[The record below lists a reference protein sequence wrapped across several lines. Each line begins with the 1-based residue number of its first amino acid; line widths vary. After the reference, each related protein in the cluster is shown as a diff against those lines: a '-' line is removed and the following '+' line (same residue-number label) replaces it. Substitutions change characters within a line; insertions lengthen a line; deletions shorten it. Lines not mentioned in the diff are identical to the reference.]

1 MNKPEYVLILSQ
13 SKNLVVQMSNFFEQ
27 LGWKIVVA
35 TKASEV
41 NLKWQYQDF
50 KLVLVLDMEEEVYLP
65 LIKTAQS
72 VHPATWIW
80 IAKDFSKKALVRD
93 FQDKVVY
100 MEMGAIEKSLKLFCD
115 LLVGQL
121 HHEAPANI
129 ASINQ
134 SQAKKKQTIYSL
146 DDDPAISHIL
156 DLLFL
161 RLGYNSKVFN
171 DGQVLLENIKRE
183 KPDLLFLDYS
193 MPRMNGAQ
201 VLKVVRSIYPKKDLP
216 VVFISGSNDSEK
228 IQELLEIGINDFI
241 VKPFDEDRISEKIK
255 KLVG

>member
-1 MNKPEYVLILSQ
+1 M
-13 SKNLVVQMSNFFEQ
+13 
-27 LGWKIVVA
+27 
-35 TKASEV
+35 
-41 NLKWQYQDF
+41 
-50 KLVLVLDMEEEVYLP
+50 LP
-65 LIKTAQS
+65 
-72 VHPATWIW
+72 
-80 IAKDFSKKALVRD
+80 
-93 FQDKVVY
+93 
-100 MEMGAIEKSLKLFCD
+100 
-115 LLVGQL
+115 
-121 HHEAPANI
+121 
-129 ASINQ
+129 SIRPGE
-134 SQAKKKQTIYSL
+134 KKQTIYSL
-146 DDDPAISHIL
+146 DDDPAVSHIL

-241 VKPFDEDRISEKIK
+241 VKPFDEDRISEKIR